1 MTIAV
6 RRPPVPGHSVWWLGG
21 AMLGGLAWPP
31 ALTALLS
38 LAAYYPV
45 GAALAGPL
53 MDIVGNTF
61 GSLLAIIALT
71 APLLLAGAIY
81 SLVAWSWR
89 PLILSLLFGLCAG
102 VGLLPGL
109 YVGAGLKSWAF
120 DLFSDRS
127 MVVVDA
133 IERYTDTTG
142 KPPES
147 LSDLVPAYLPEFP
160 KTGMAAYPDYDYEA
174 KSGPCTI
181 KNRWRLWVE
190 VHDFIDMNRMLY
202 CPEQDYGPADR
213 GVLSRTRIGTWVHDR
228 IDF

>member
-6 RRPPVPGHSVWWLGG
+6 RRPPVPGRSVWWLGG
-21 AMLGGLAWPP
+21 TMFAGLLWPSAMVALL
-31 ALTALLS
+31 ALTAF
-38 LAAYYPV
+38 YPV
-45 GAALAGPL
+45 GAALSELP

-61 GSLLAIIALT
+61 GSSLTIIGLT
-71 APLLLAGAIY
+71 AALLLAGAIY

-89 PLILSLLFGLCAG
+89 PLILSLLFGFCAC
-102 VGLLPGL
+102 VGLLPGM
-109 YVGAGLKSWAF
+109 YVGAGLRWWAF
-120 DLFSDRS
+120 DLFSGRS
-127 MVVVDA
+127 MVVVEA

-142 KPPES
+142 KPPDS
-147 LSDLVPAYLPEFP
+147 LSDLVPAYLPELP
-160 KTGMAAYPDYDYEA
+160 KTGMAAYPDYDYET

-190 VHDFIDMNRMLY
+190 VHEFIDMNRMLY
-202 CPEQDYGPADR
+202 CPEQDYELADR